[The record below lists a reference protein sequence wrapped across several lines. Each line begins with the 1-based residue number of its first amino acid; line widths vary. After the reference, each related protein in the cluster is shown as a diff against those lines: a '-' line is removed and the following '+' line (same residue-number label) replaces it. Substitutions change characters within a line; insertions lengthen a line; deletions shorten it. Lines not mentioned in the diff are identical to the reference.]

1 MLHFIHKIR
10 NPQGHN
16 LTDIPVC
23 KRQIILFW
31 DELFPHRLHTA
42 AMEFGSQQ
50 SLNLRKTVAVEQ
62 CICPAGYQG
71 LSCESCKYGFTRR
84 NNSLYDGECLRC
96 NCHGHAA
103 TCDPFTLR
111 CGVSNY
117 LFNISAQIRYL
128 LFLDFFRAVN
138 IIRRVKIVKNV
149 HLASMEIH

>member
-1 MLHFIHKIR
+1 
-10 NPQGHN
+10 
-16 LTDIPVC
+16 
-23 KRQIILFW
+23 
-31 DELFPHRLHTA
+31 
-42 AMEFGSQQ
+42 MEFGSQQ

-111 CGVSNY
+111 CGVSNF
-117 LFNISAQIRYL
+117 LFNAIKISAEYDNFHSLIYV
-128 LFLDFFRAVN
+128 FFRAVN
-138 IIRRVKIVKNV
+138 TIRKVKIVKNV
-149 HLASMEIH
+149 HLASMEIR

>member
-1 MLHFIHKIR
+1 
-10 NPQGHN
+10 
-16 LTDIPVC
+16 
-23 KRQIILFW
+23 
-31 DELFPHRLHTA
+31 
-42 AMEFGSQQ
+42 MEFGSQQ

-111 CGVSNY
+111 CGVSNF
-117 LFNISAQIRYL
+117 LSNAIKISAEYDNFHSLIYV
-128 LFLDFFRAVN
+128 FFRAVN
-138 IIRRVKIVKNV
+138 TIRKVKIVKNV
-149 HLASMEIH
+149 HLASMEIR

>member
-1 MLHFIHKIR
+1 
-10 NPQGHN
+10 
-16 LTDIPVC
+16 
-23 KRQIILFW
+23 
-31 DELFPHRLHTA
+31 
-42 AMEFGSQQ
+42 MEFGSQQ

-111 CGVSNY
+111 CGVSNFF
-117 LFNISAQIRYL
+117 FNAIKISAEFDNFHSLIYV
-128 LFLDFFRAVN
+128 FFRAVN
-138 IIRRVKIVKNV
+138 TIRKVKIVKNV
-149 HLASMEIH
+149 HLASMEIR

>member
-1 MLHFIHKIR
+1 
-10 NPQGHN
+10 
-16 LTDIPVC
+16 
-23 KRQIILFW
+23 
-31 DELFPHRLHTA
+31 
-42 AMEFGSQQ
+42 MEFGSQQ

-111 CGVSNY
+111 CGVSNF
-117 LFNISAQIRYL
+117 LFNAAKMLNTIIFIPSSMFFKI
-128 LFLDFFRAVN
+128 FFRAVN
-138 IIRRVKIVKNV
+138 TIRKVKTVKNV
-149 HLASMEIH
+149 HLASMEIR